1 MNFPI
6 LRELIRLPDLPA
18 TPVPIG
24 CVVPLDKARIDC
36 SAHLRQHQCQ
46 YNCQGRAKD
55 HSGAH
60 SNDFIVLS
68 LFMYSRICDLRWNLK
83 IRLPRTPPPTRS
95 WRFDH
100 PPIRRSDRLLIWGML
115 VGGHQPHHPTARAC
129 PEILDQRMGRLR
141 RPLSDHQTHNQSAFR
156 VDRHMVPAI
165 PQFLVVRF
173 TVLFLLADERPF
185 LIELSFARRRGKKP
199 PTRRGV
205 GGLGPQPF
213 GCIW

>member
-24 CVVPLDKARIDC
+24 CVVPFDKARIDC

-46 YNCQGRAKD
+46 YDCPGRAKD

-60 SNDFIVLS
+60 LNDSIVLS
-68 LFMYSRICDLRWNLK
+68 LFMHSCICDLRWNLN

-95 WRFDH
+95 WRFDQ
-100 PPIRRSDRLLIWGML
+100 PPLRRSDRLLIRGML
-115 VGGHQPHHPTARAC
+115 VGGHQPHHPTARPC
-129 PEILDQRMGRLR
+129 PEILDQLVSRLGC
-141 RPLSDHQTHNQSAFR
+141 PLPDHQAHYQTAFC

-165 PQFLVVRF
+165 PSFLVGRC
-173 TVLFLLADERPF
+173 TVLFLLAYERPF
-185 LIELSFARRRGKKP
+185 LIELDFTRRRGKKP

-205 GGLGPQPF
+205 GGPGPQPF